1 MKYPIIKCYCLKFRS
16 PFHVDTRGT
25 GFYEQ
30 SDHYI
35 QSATLSAA
43 IVSMRAMLAPNDAKS
58 WASDPAFLVSSA
70 FPYYQEKQDH
80 HAKTY
85 YFLPRPINSMANVL
99 ERNEIQHN
107 FKHIKKI
114 NKIKWLESS
123 LWAEVVTNPKIEYH
137 TIHIIDNILACHKSI
152 GNQMPSRFWAEEQ
165 KPRLYTDRFTNQA
178 IDGRVFRFGRIYF
191 ESRIERKVKNKVEIK
206 VEKNCGLYFL
216 AKFENNDTQSKF
228 ESALTLLGDSGI
240 GSDRSTGNGLF
251 TWESNDQFDTHL
263 IAPNQGPH
271 VCLSLLNP
279 CINTE
284 RGIDWIKES
293 HYQLLTNAGWIG
305 TSGKRRKSIR
315 MFVEGSC
322 FPIKI
327 TGKIEEIGESQAGYK
342 VYRDGRG
349 FFL

>member
-1 MKYPIIKCYCLKFRS
+1 MTLLENEDPGIQNDDQDKFFNLIAEAMTLLQDDYIGGHGARGYGKVSFHVTEVTQRSSAYYMNLPDTPEEQIETCIFSIYLRRVKPMKYPIIKCYCLKFRS

-43 IVSMRAMLAPNDAKS
+43 IVSSRAMLAPNDAES
-58 WASDPAFLVSSA
+58 WASDPAYLVSSA

-80 HAKTY
+80 HSKTY

-99 ERNEIQHN
+99 EKNEIQHN

-123 LWAEVVTNPKIEYH
+123 LWADVVTNPKIEYN

-191 ESRIERKVKNKVEIK
+191 ESS
-206 VEKNCGLYFL
+206 VEK
-216 AKFENNDTQSKF
+216 K
-228 ESALTLLGDSGI
+228 
-240 GSDRSTGNGLF
+240 
-251 TWESNDQFDTHL
+251 
-263 IAPNQGPH
+263 
-271 VCLSLLNP
+271 
-279 CINTE
+279 
-284 RGIDWIKES
+284 
-293 HYQLLTNAGWIG
+293 
-305 TSGKRRKSIR
+305 
-315 MFVEGSC
+315 
-322 FPIKI
+322 
-327 TGKIEEIGESQAGYK
+327 
-342 VYRDGRG
+342 
-349 FFL
+349 